1 MTIRHSYRYGGLCAL
16 LLSVLTACGPVEQE
30 AAAPPA
36 ARVSVVTLA
45 PITLELTEDLP
56 ARVLPFQ
63 VAEIRPQ
70 VSGIVQRRLFEQGTD
85 VSAGQPLFDINPAP
99 FRAEVE
105 RQKPL
110 CRRLKP
116 SLRMHLRSRLGWS
129 R

>member
-1 MTIRHSYRYGGLCAL
+1 MTIRHLYRHGGFFAL
-16 LLSVLTACGPVEQE
+16 LLIVLSACGPVEQE

-36 ARVSVVTLA
+36 ARVSVVTLS

-85 VSAGQPLFDINPAP
+85 VSAGQP
-99 FRAEVE
+99 
-105 RQKPL
+105 
-110 CRRLKP
+110 
-116 SLRMHLRSRLGWS
+116 
-129 R
+129 

>member
-1 MTIRHSYRYGGLCAL
+1 MTIRHIYRNGGFCAL
-16 LLSVLTACGPVEQE
+16 LLIVLTACGPVEQE

-45 PITLELTEDLP
+45 PITLELSEDLP

-85 VSAGQPLFDINPAP
+85 VSAG
-99 FRAEVE
+99 
-105 RQKPL
+105 
-110 CRRLKP
+110 
-116 SLRMHLRSRLGWS
+116 
-129 R
+129 